1 MSSSEKLENFCGSC
15 KVKMCTMEC
24 MVVNR
29 DVGHVGIVC
38 AFDYLLE

>member
-1 MSSSEKLENFCGSC
+1 
-15 KVKMCTMEC
+15 MEC